1 MQKLA
6 LFFCTFT
13 TLCALTWAQ
22 AYPGAQTQQQPS
34 SQTPPAGQMTP
45 GQGMVTADPS
55 AQLHRDMRKLWTD
68 HVVYTR
74 DFIIAATENP
84 SDVSAVTNRLMKNQE
99 DIGDAISKFYGR
111 PARSQLT
118 SLLKQHIQIAANLV
132 KAAVAKDE
140 SAKQQADQQWHQNA
154 QQIAAFLSQANPNW
168 AQATLMDLMAGHLQT
183 TSDELKARLSKDWN
197 GDVQAY
203 DAVYNHILRF
213 SDALSDG
220 IVKQFPDKFPV
231 HASL

>member
-84 SDVSAVTNRLMKNQE
+84 SDVSAVTNRLKTPLTAHADCDCVLRRE
-99 DIGDAISKFYGR
+99 VAARITS
-111 PARSQLT
+111 PA
-118 SLLKQHIQIAANLV
+118 A
-132 KAAVAKDE
+132 
-140 SAKQQADQQWHQNA
+140 
-154 QQIAAFLSQANPNW
+154 
-168 AQATLMDLMAGHLQT
+168 
-183 TSDELKARLSKDWN
+183 LKANRPQHGASN
-197 GDVQAY
+197 FY
-203 DAVYNHILRF
+203 
-213 SDALSDG
+213 
-220 IVKQFPDKFPV
+220 KFP
-231 HASL
+231 